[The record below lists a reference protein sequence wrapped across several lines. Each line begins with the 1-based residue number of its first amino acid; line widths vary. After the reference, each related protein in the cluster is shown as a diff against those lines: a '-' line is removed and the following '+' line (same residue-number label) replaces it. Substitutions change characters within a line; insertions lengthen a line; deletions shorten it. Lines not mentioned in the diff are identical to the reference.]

1 MYYGTQALI
10 CIFFLLRNLRNA
22 DLSNENLC
30 GVFIC
35 LETME
40 TLTMTMETLGGKKRW
55 ASALSRELPS
65 CALNEVRG
73 RGPVLWA
80 LRKQDC

>member
-1 MYYGTQALI
+1 
-10 CIFFLLRNLRNA
+10 
-22 DLSNENLC
+22 
-30 GVFIC
+30 
-35 LETME
+35 
-40 TLTMTMETLGGKKRW
+40 MTMETLGGKKRW

-80 LRKQDC
+80 LRKQDCWGEEAGVQGAVRSTQDNIFIENDFLYHHSLENVFSLV